1 LAEASKYGLRR
12 THDGDMNIDRR
23 IAVVALTAAGLLWG
37 TTVPMTKLALL
48 WLPPGWLTVAR
59 FGLAAAV
66 LLGAVRARATAAA
79 SPAVLAWGAV
89 GYGGSILV
97 QNAAIA
103 RTSVSHAALL
113 VGATPVLV
121 AVVAAVR
128 HHSVAHPLA
137 WTGFAVSLGGV
148 GLVAAGQGGGATSGG
163 DALVLVSLGFSA
175 SFTVAQ
181 ARLLPGRDPVAVTAV
196 QLLAAALATLPVAAV
211 TEGVPPVPAGAHA
224 LLATAGLA
232 LLGTLAPF
240 TLFAYGQARVSPEI
254 AGAFLNLEPLVGAAA
269 GAAVFG
275 DPVGMA
281 QAAGGAAVL
290 TGIALS
296 GLPLLAR
303 GPGRRGGAV
312 GGHAPA
318 ASADPG
324 PARRSRRPAAP
335 RDCSRRERCME
346 VGLHDGPAPT
356 GHAGSRPSG
365 CAAASRRR

>member
-1 LAEASKYGLRR
+1 MNESIGLANGTAGHA
-12 THDGDMNIDRR
+12 HDFDD
-23 IAVVALTAAGLLWG
+23 TSF
-37 TTVPMTKLALL
+37 ALL
-48 WLPPGWLTVAR
+48 GHP
-59 FGLAAAV
+59 
-66 LLGAVRARATAAA
+66 
-79 SPAVLAWGAV
+79 
-89 GYGGSILV
+89 
-97 QNAAIA
+97 
-103 RTSVSHAALL
+103 SV
-113 VGATPVLV
+113 P
-121 AVVAAVR
+121 
-128 HHSVAHPLA
+128 
-137 WTGFAVSLGGV
+137 
-148 GLVAAGQGGGATSGG
+148 
-163 DALVLVSLGFSA
+163 
-175 SFTVAQ
+175 
-181 ARLLPGRDPVAVTAV
+181 
-196 QLLAAALATLPVAAV
+196 LLAAALATLPVAAV

-303 GPGRRGGAV
+303 GPGRQGGAV

-318 ASADPG
+318 ASADP
-324 PARRSRRPAAP
+324 ARTAISAP
-335 RDCSRRERCME
+335 GGAQDCSRRERCME

-356 GHAGSRPSG
+356 GHAGSRPLG